1 MDDLISR
8 TTDLIVA
15 YGFWAG
21 PLVGLLAFGESLAIV
36 GVLIP
41 GTAILLS
48 VGGLMG
54 AGLVDP
60 VTVVLWAL
68 LGALAGNWAS
78 YVIGRKIGPRAYR
91 TWPLNRDRR
100 SVARARLF
108 FRRYGFAAV
117 FLSRFL
123 GPMRAV
129 VPLVAGVMEMSGR
142 RFQAANLLSAAI
154 WVPAIFAP
162 GYLAAARLGA
172 EAQVSE
178 LDLLAFAA
186 GITAITLVGAWLG
199 AKVLQPGSRRSPKK
213 RDRN

>member
-1 MDDLISR
+1 MNDLISSA
-8 TTDLIVA
+8 TDLIAA

-21 PLVGLLAFGESLAIV
+21 PLIGLLAFGESLAIV

-60 VTVVLWAL
+60 VSTALWAFF
-68 LGALAGNWAS
+68 GAIAGNWAS
-78 YVIGRKIGPRAYR
+78 YAIGRRIGPQAYR
-91 TWPLNRDRR
+91 SWPLNRNRR
-100 SVARARLF
+100 GVARARLF

-129 VPLVAGVMEMSGR
+129 VPVVAGVMEMRSR
-142 RFQAANLLSAAI
+142 RFQAANLISGALWI
-154 WVPAIFAP
+154 PAIFAP
-162 GYLAAARLGA
+162 GYVAAESLGPDP
-172 EAQVSE
+172 QIGE
-178 LDLLAFAA
+178 LHLLAFAA
-186 GITAITLVGAWLG
+186 GIGAISLAGTWLG
-199 AKVLQPGSRRSPKK
+199 ARLIQGRSKRGPRRSGGS
-213 RDRN
+213 